1 MFKFFKCKL
10 LELDASSHQVSTE
23 KYQVSLLFFDSIF
36 FYLFLKILLQVSVL
50 NSCPDWLGLIKPSK
64 FYIFYVFI
72 FFSIKDK
79 IS

>member
-23 KYQVSLLFFDSIF
+23 KSKVSLLFFDSIF

-50 NSCPDWLGLIKPSK
+50 NSCPDWLDLIKPSK

-72 FFSIKDK
+72 FFSFKDK

>member
-23 KYQVSLLFFDSIF
+23 KYKVPLLFSDSIF

-50 NSCPDWLGLIKPSK
+50 NSCPD
-64 FYIFYVFI
+64 
-72 FFSIKDK
+72 
-79 IS
+79 